1 LKESTSL
8 QARKEL
14 VQIYLQGKSGDWQK
28 GVKQGTKTRL
38 ASAKY
43 SLLNVFVEI
52 GRIFLLIL
60 AILRW
65 KSNDLPIARKWQM
78 FMNYFYFHMGKL
90 YKKETCAV

>member
-1 LKESTSL
+1 LKGSTSL
-8 QARKEL
+8 EARKEL

-28 GVKQGTKTRL
+28 GEKQGTKTRL

-43 SLLNVFVEI
+43 SLLKVFVEI

-60 AILRW
+60 AILCW
-65 KSNDLPIARKWQM
+65 KSRDLPIARTWQM
-78 FMNYFYFHMGKL
+78 FMYYFCFHMGKL